1 MRLTRYTDYAMR
13 VVLKLGA
20 EPDRLHS
27 IAEVADAYRIS
38 QNHLMKIANDLV
50 NAGYL
55 RSVRGRSGGIALAKP
70 PAEINVGE
78 LIRHTEQEFDL
89 VDCGHCIIAPA
100 CGLTD
105 ALNKAVAA
113 FLEVLDGYT
122 LADLLGQRREMIGTL
137 LSAHSR

>member
-13 VVLKLGA
+13 VLLKLGA

-27 IAEVADAYRIS
+27 IAEIADAYRIS
-38 QNHLMKIANDLV
+38 QNHLMKITNDMV

-55 RSVRGRSGGIALAKP
+55 KSVRGRNGGIMLARS
-70 PAEINVGE
+70 PAEINLGE
-78 LIRHTEQEFDL
+78 VIRHTEQEFDL
-89 VDCGHCIIAPA
+89 VDCAHCIIAPA

-113 FLEVLDGYT
+113 FLAVLDGYS
-122 LADLLGQRREMIGTL
+122 LADLLGRRDMIGAL
-137 LSAHSR
+137 LSAHAG